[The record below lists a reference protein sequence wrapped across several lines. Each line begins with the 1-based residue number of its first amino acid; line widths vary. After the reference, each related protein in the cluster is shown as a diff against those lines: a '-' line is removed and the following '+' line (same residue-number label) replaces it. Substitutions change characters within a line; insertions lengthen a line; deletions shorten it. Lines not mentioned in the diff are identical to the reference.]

1 MSGLSALLP
10 AMLATAVGP
19 TQVGDA
25 FAGPTV
31 VLAFA
36 QVVAPPIGGV
46 VVYHS
51 AHGSTL
57 LFTAAAVGVLQTKY
71 RDLAKTLRAELADA
85 PLQERLQAVTRA
97 PHATRCSATRV
108 TRPTPC
114 TCWSTA
120 IWPGRVASLTVI
132 SSNPKSA

>member
-36 QVVAPPIGGV
+36 QVDAPPIGGV

-57 LFTAAAVGVLQTKY
+57 LFTAAAVGVLASSLAFLGDRSRQTG
-71 RDLAKTLRAELADA
+71 E
-85 PLQERLQAVTRA
+85 P
-97 PHATRCSATRV
+97 S
-108 TRPTPC
+108 
-114 TCWSTA
+114 
-120 IWPGRVASLTVI
+120 
-132 SSNPKSA
+132 